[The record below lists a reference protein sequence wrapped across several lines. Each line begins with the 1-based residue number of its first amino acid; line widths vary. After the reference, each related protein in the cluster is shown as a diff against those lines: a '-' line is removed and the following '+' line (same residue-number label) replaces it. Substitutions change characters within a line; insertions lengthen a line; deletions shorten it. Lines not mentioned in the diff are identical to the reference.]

1 MSARERTKL
10 AKGFIINKM
19 YTLGYMGGKHTS
31 PDNLPKSCPPEL
43 EQYVKA
49 AIEELRKERLLLIKP
64 TNYGDQAAAVMAGL
78 GRDYVNAYRRHV
90 NLPET
95 DFNPTKSVKATPLS
109 KEELRKL
116 KIRK

>member
-1 MSARERTKL
+1 MSLRERTKL

-19 YTLGYMGGKHTS
+19 YTLGYIGGRHTS
-31 PDNLPKSCPPEL
+31 PDNLPKSCPPDL

-49 AIEELRKERLLLIKP
+49 AIQELRKERLLVIKP
-64 TNYGDQAAAVMAGL
+64 TNYGDQATAVMAGV
-78 GRDYVNAYRRHV
+78 GRDYANTYRRHV

-95 DFNPTKSVKATPLS
+95 DFNPTKKVKVTPLT

-116 KIRK
+116 KITK